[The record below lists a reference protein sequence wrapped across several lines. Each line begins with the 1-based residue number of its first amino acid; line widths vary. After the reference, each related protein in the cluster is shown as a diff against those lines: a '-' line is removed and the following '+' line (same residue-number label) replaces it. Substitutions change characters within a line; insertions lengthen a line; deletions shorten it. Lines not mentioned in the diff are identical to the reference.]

1 MAIRIPIITDFQGD
15 GLKKTFEQ
23 FKALE
28 TNAEK
33 ASFALKKSFVPAL
46 AAIGGLT
53 AGLVMSSKGSC
64 RRSGCTGTT
73 CAPTSSNHWSNNSTS
88 QSQ

>member
-28 TNAEK
+28 TNSQK
-33 ASFALKKSFVPAL
+33 AAFAVNKAFLPATAAL
-46 AAIGGLT
+46 AAFQERF
-53 AGLVMSSKGSC
+53 AGW
-64 RRSGCTGTT
+64 R
-73 CAPTSSNHWSNNSTS
+73 
-88 QSQ
+88 